1 VQVPQLTVPPLPSG
15 IVPQLALAAM
25 QSAGP
30 PEEPVEQAA
39 GFDGGLGIL
48 HVEW

>member
-1 VQVPQLTVPPLPSG
+1 VPQFTVPPWPSG

-30 PEEPVEQAA
+30 PEEPVEHA
-39 GFDGGLGIL
+39 GGFEGGFGIL
-48 HVEW
+48 QAEW